1 MTAPGSFEDRSMER
15 SPGAILRHPPR
26 VENVFPGRWRVAL
39 DAFGH
44 GTATYDLELR
54 SLAYFPVKNGR
65 AK

>member
-1 MTAPGSFEDRSMER
+1 LRTCFQAAGALRSMR
-15 SPGAILRHPPR
+15 LGM
-26 VENVFPGRWRVAL
+26 
-39 DAFGH
+39 